1 MNSFKKRY
9 KSINS
14 NVPYIIVLGL
24 LSYVFFITIGFSSLS
39 SNLSMSAAATVRVEK
54 DIRVS
59 SISASNTTHSA
70 YSNWEDYNVSGI
82 NASVAL
88 PNSNSTVTYDVV
100 VTNIGNTEMGI
111 LSITGL
117 PSNLTYSISNYDL
130 KDTLCDDNNSTKC
143 DLGAVT
149 TLHVTIG
156 YKDGEFDSNNVT
168 HVFNMNFEFKQ
179 VYSISYS
186 GFASTSGL
194 PTTIL
199 DGETKTITFTSG
211 TGIPVD
217 VSVDNAT
224 GNYSRSNLTLSNVT
238 GNVTVTRNYSVTY
251 SGFDGD
257 TSGLTSIIGPTGGTI
272 TFNSTTGA
280 PEMVEVT
287 GATYSYNA
295 DTHVLTLTSVT
306 SDVTITM
313 VPDGIVEIKSITK
326 TDSLNVTENSSPEI
340 SSDGQ
345 NITFDLG
352 VNVDASNI
360 DQDFYVKYAI
370 VINND
375 SVHEQKVL
383 STNFTPRIVG
393 SGNLPNVTYT
403 ITDADN
409 NPVINTTIAPKT
421 SETYY
426 LTINIE
432 PQEHGT
438 WGVEGETSVDTAQ
451 NGVVSG
457 SISGS
462 NEGDLRGSKTTAKF
476 TASVSNTFDTA
487 KTFNFSID
495 DSKFSI
501 VDSNGNA
508 ISSMNIAANTTDTYD
523 FYIKNLNGNDFI
535 SSPYELNVNLNY
547 DSKTSSVGIVS
558 LLVDTN
564 SSITD
569 DKPPVIS
576 NVTAKATST
585 EKEILV
591 TFSGTDD
598 DVITNY
604 YVETYSSDASGNGT
618 RIHTETLSGAA
629 NGVQVDYTA
638 TVPNDD
644 AYYYFKVYGKDKTGN
659 IATSQEIS
667 SCSTGSGYCSRT
679 ANEKYKWNFVV
690 TLVLTNAVSST
701 GTVSTDGNVRTY
713 TINATYDSNIS
724 ATLSGSS
731 TDYNAPRSIS
741 TANITYAN
749 GTTEAL
755 PSGNSGQ
762 TAYSYNNGTLNI
774 YHITGDITIEAT
786 GSSSCFAEGTKI
798 LMADGSYKNVED
810 IGYDDLLAVWNYDT
824 GKLTYEYPL
833 WIENEHVA
841 SEVIRVTFS
850 DNSYIDFVGDH
861 AVYSLD
867 KKLFVN
873 ILDSDNFK
881 VGTHVAKIKNNKLVS
896 TTVKSIKT
904 IKKEVKYYFAGS
916 TTYYNIFANDVLTTD
931 RNLMISNLYG
941 FDDNAK
947 WPKEKEIAL
956 SDQNNLLDYSYF
968 EDVLPYYLYKGFR
981 VREAGYLINNNMVTL
996 DLFKNYISS
1005 LIINPQMIRSPI
1017 TIDNNRYWMVTTSE
1031 DVVNSSNKNTY
1042 LRKEGSK
1049 YTLPKSSKS
1058 NFEGW
1063 YNTSDNTILKPGD
1076 IIDVNHGIHLRAI
1089 YKTNKTKL
1097 VGAYLSKENY
1107 ISFKNKYES
1116 GF

>member
-9 KSINS
+9 KSINN

-24 LSYVFFITIGFSSLS
+24 LSYVLFITIGFSSLS
-39 SNLSMSAAATVRVEK
+39 SNLSMSASATVRVEK
-54 DIRVS
+54 DIRVT

-88 PNSNSTVTYDVV
+88 PDSNSTVTYDVV
-100 VTNIGNTEMGI
+100 VTNIGNTDMGI

-130 KDTLCDDNNSTKC
+130 KDTLCDDNNSSKC
-143 DLGAVT
+143 DLGAVK

-156 YKDGEFDSNNVT
+156 YKDGEFDSSNVT

-186 GFASTSGL
+186 GFPSTSGL

-199 DGETKTITFTSG
+199 DGETKTVTFTSG

-224 GNYSRSNLTLSNVT
+224 GNYSRPTLTLSNAT
-238 GNVTVTRNYSVTY
+238 GNVTVTRNYAVTY

-272 TFNSTTGA
+272 SFNSTTGT
-280 PEMVEVT
+280 PEMVDVS
-287 GATYSYNA
+287 GATYNYDA
-295 DTHVLTLTSVT
+295 ETHVLTLTSVT

-313 VPDGIVEIKSITK
+313 VPDGIVEIKSITQ
-326 TDSLNVTENSSPEI
+326 TDILNVTENSSPVI

-345 NITFDLG
+345 NVTFDLG
-352 VNVDASNI
+352 VDVDESNI

-383 STNFTPRIVG
+383 STNFTPHIVG
-393 SGNLPNVTYT
+393 SGNLPNVTYN
-403 ITDADN
+403 ITDAN
-409 NPVINTTIAPKT
+409 GNSVINATIPAKT

-432 PQEHGT
+432 PQEHGS

-451 NGVVSG
+451 NGVISG

-462 NEGDLRGSKTTAKF
+462 NEGDLRGSKTTTKF

-487 KTFNFSID
+487 KTFTFSID
-495 DSKFSI
+495 DSRFSV
-501 VDSNGNA
+501 VDSSGNA

-535 SSPYELNVNLNY
+535 SSPVDLNVNINY
-547 DSKTSSVGIVS
+547 DSKTSSIGLVE
-558 LLVDTN
+558 LLVDTD

-576 NVTAKATST
+576 NVSATATST

-604 YVETYSSDASGNGT
+604 YVETYSSNASGNGT
-618 RIHTETLSGAA
+618 RIHKETLAGAA

-644 AYYYFKVYGKDKTGN
+644 AYYYFKVYGEDKTGN
-659 IATSQEIS
+659 IASSEDIS
-667 SCSTGSGYCSRT
+667 SCSTDSGYCSRT
-679 ANEKYKWNFVV
+679 ANEKFKWNFVV
-690 TLVLTNAVSST
+690 TLRLTNAISSK
-701 GTVSTDGNVRTY
+701 GTVSTNGNVRTY
-713 TINATYDSNIS
+713 TINATYDSSVNTTLSASSNNGYAPQSISS
-724 ATLSGSS
+724 AT
-731 TDYNAPRSIS
+731 
-741 TANITYAN
+741 ITYAN
-749 GTTEAL
+749 GTTEDL
-755 PSGNSGQ
+755 PSGNSSQ
-762 TAYSYNNGTLNI
+762 TAYSYNNNVLNI
-774 YHITGDITIEAT
+774 YHITGDVTIEASGGT
-786 GSSSCFAEGTKI
+786 CLAEGTKI

-810 IGYDDLLAVWNYDT
+810 INYDDLLAVWNYDT
-824 GKLTYEYPL
+824 GELTSEYPL

-841 SEVIRVTFS
+841 NEINRVTFS
-850 DNSYIDFVGDH
+850 DNSYIDFVGNH
-861 AVYSLD
+861 AIYSTD
-867 KKLFVN
+867 KNEFVN
-873 ILDSDNFK
+873 ILDEDNFK
-881 VGTHVAKIKNNKLVS
+881 VGTHVAKINNKKLIK
-896 TTVKSIKT
+896 TTVTKIEK
-904 IKKEVKYYFAGS
+904 IRKEVKYYFVGS
-916 TTYYNIFANDVLTTD
+916 TTYYNIFANDILTTD
-931 RNLMISNLYG
+931 QNLMISNLYG
-941 FDDNAK
+941 FDDNAT
-947 WPKEKEIAL
+947 WPKEKEQLLADE
-956 SDQNNLLDYSYF
+956 SSFLDYSYF

-981 VREAGYLINNNMVTL
+981 VREAGFLVKNNMVSL
-996 DLFKNYISS
+996 SDFKMYISS
-1005 LIINPQMIRSPI
+1005 LIVNPKMIRTPI
-1017 TIDNNRYWMVTTSE
+1017 TKNDNRYWMVTTSE
-1031 DVVNSSNKNTY
+1031 DIVNDFNKQKYLLEEGTTY
-1042 LRKEGSK
+1042 I
-1049 YTLPKSSKS
+1049 LPKSKEHD
-1058 NFEGW
+1058 FKGW
-1063 YNTSDNTILKPGD
+1063 LNTSDNIIYQPGD
-1076 IIDVNHGIHLRAI
+1076 EIKVSHGTHFKAI
-1089 YKTNKTKL
+1089 YKNNKTSFSEEYSITKS
-1097 VGAYLSKENY
+1097 YLR
-1107 ISFKNKYES
+1107 
-1116 GF
+1116 